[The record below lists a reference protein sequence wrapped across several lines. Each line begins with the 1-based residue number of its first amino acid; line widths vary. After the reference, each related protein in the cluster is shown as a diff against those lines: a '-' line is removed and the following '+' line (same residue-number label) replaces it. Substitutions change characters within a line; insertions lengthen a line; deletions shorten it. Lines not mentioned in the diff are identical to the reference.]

1 MDEMNCDELVERATD
16 YLEGALSST
25 NLTRMGNHLRLCW
38 GCERYLGGVNLT
50 LQLVSKLPT
59 EPLSDELER
68 DLLQLYRRW
77 SESVSP

>member
-25 NLTRMGNHLRLCW
+25 NLTRMDSHLRLCW